1 MFPDMYFQYN
11 HPTSKSQQ
19 KPFDKNR
26 QNLIPLHPPQRRCH
40 TPPTTHPPQRRC
52 PSPPGT
58 PQGNSAP
65 AAIQRSADGPP
76 PPGKPPHLTPKKTR
90 TDRLPAGRL
99 HGRDPA
105 KRPHQARPC
114 SRPAGRLSVRPSIRP
129 SPTQKKSPQAQTP
142 RNSPKTQISNYHQ
155 SLSVITSC
163 HQPSPNAQ
171 PKLLNLLL
179 TGNPLNLSPKTPELL
194 LKILIP
200 TLDINN
206 IINNRNTL
214 SS

>member
-1 MFPDMYFQYN
+1 MFPDMYLQYN

-65 AAIQRSADGPP
+65 ATIQRSADSPHPPSTPQGNSAPAAIQRSADGPP
-76 PPGKPPHLTPKKTR
+76 PPGKPPHLTPPKTR

-99 HGRDPA
+99 HGRDP
-105 KRPHQARPC
+105 
-114 SRPAGRLSVRPSIRP
+114 VRRSKP
-129 SPTQKKSPQAQTP
+129 
-142 RNSPKTQISNYHQ
+142 
-155 SLSVITSC
+155 LVILGASD
-163 HQPSPNAQ
+163 A
-171 PKLLNLLL
+171 
-179 TGNPLNLSPKTPELL
+179 
-194 LKILIP
+194 
-200 TLDINN
+200 
-206 IINNRNTL
+206 
-214 SS
+214 